1 MPTLEAVL
9 ELGSRRRRLPPPPKV
24 VWASL
29 VNPHLDPAR
38 PWLDLLDDETEP
50 RILESVEPGLVVWSS
65 LWPDRPDDVIRFDL
79 EPDGVETGLRWTLLT
94 PTEAPGEGRTGHLRF
109 RLNKLLYGDLR
120 YSYGQ

>member
-1 MPTLEAVL
+1 M
-9 ELGSRRRRLPPPPKV
+9 LPPPPKA

-38 PWLDLLDDETEP
+38 PWLDLLDDEVAPE
-50 RILESVEPGLVVWSS
+50 IVEAVEPGLVVWSS
-65 LWPDRPDDVIRFDL
+65 LWPDRPDDRIRFDL
-79 EPDGVETGLRWTLLT
+79 EPDGGGTAVRWTLFT
-94 PTEAPGEGRTGHLRF
+94 QGAAPGESKLGHLRF